1 MTSRRL
7 LVCDDEP
14 DIRTFIRDVAE
25 GMGYAVEEVADAR
38 DCAARAAATL
48 PDVIVLDIVMPEVD
62 GIEIIQRLADV
73 RFAGRVLLISG
84 FNPSYARAASVL
96 ARSKGI
102 VDIRML
108 TKPLPL
114 AELRAAL
121 AGTSSP

>member
-25 GMGYAVEEVADAR
+25 GMGYAVEEVVDSR

-48 PDVIVLDIVMPEVD
+48 PDVLVLDIVMPEVD

-84 FNPSYARAASVL
+84 FNPSYAQAANVL

-102 VDIRML
+102 VDIRVL

-121 AGTSSP
+121 AGTPSP